1 MCLVCVNV
9 PRFSLGLRD
18 VISLVVAS
26 LLAIILMVPE
36 AEAARRKRHA
46 GGGYSP
52 PYASLVY
59 DVNNGRI
66 LQETNA
72 TALRHPASVTKV
84 MTLYMLFEQLERGR
98 FNLDTELPVS
108 VAASR
113 QSPSKLGLR
122 PGDTIAVEDA
132 IKALVTKSAN
142 DVAVVVA
149 EAIGGNE
156 TRFAEMMTQKARAIG
171 MGRTVF
177 RNASG
182 LPNPEQVTTA
192 RDLATLGQAIQ
203 DRFPKYYGYFGT
215 RNFAYDGDV
224 YRNHNRLLGAVEG
237 VDGIKTGY
245 TRASGFNLLTSAK
258 SDGRHI
264 ITVVLGGR
272 SARARDVAVA
282 QLVRAHLPV
291 AYAGRRTTSKV
302 VDVAAVGDDNT
313 PNRPN
318 AVRVAQNA
326 PVAAPVKPPV
336 ADVKPAPQANAA
348 PTNITPAVPAVRPR
362 PAVIAETGREPAKAE
377 AGENGLAKS
386 RPPVLSANGGST
398 NSAAS
403 ALALMNTTP
412 RQPQLRWVQGPNGQN
427 MQAADAGNRL
437 VPPGTVRYTNSTTN
451 GASVTEV
458 DQPLPGNAT
467 GAIGKPATDV
477 PGAITGKNEQ
487 RLSTTREVAKA
498 EPAKAESTKP
508 EAGKPAPPKTAEVE
522 KPKASPAR
530 TGWVIQLAAAQ
541 SESKARGILDSA
553 IAKNTGVLKE
563 AEPFTEAVTKGDSTF
578 FRARFAG
585 FEADEAQSA
594 CKALKRT
601 GFNCF
606 AQKI

>member
-9 PRFSLGLRD
+9 PRLALGMRD
-18 VISLVVAS
+18 VISLVLAT
-26 LLAIILMVPE
+26 LLALVLMVPE
-36 AEAARRKRHA
+36 AEAARKKRQTRS
-46 GGGYSP
+46 GYLP

-59 DVNNGRI
+59 DVNSGRI

-98 FNLDTELPVS
+98 FTLNSELPVS
-108 VAASR
+108 VNAAR
-113 QSPSKLGLR
+113 QAPSKLSLR

-156 TRFAEMMTQKARAIG
+156 PRFAEMMTQKARSIG
-171 MGRTVF
+171 MSRTTF

-182 LPNPEQVTTA
+182 LPNPAQVTTA
-192 RDLATLGQAIQ
+192 RDLATLGQVIQ
-203 DRFPKYYGYFGT
+203 DRFPKYYGFFGT
-215 RNFAYDGDV
+215 RTFAYDGDV

-282 QLVRAHLPV
+282 SLVQAHLPV
-291 AYAGRRTTSKV
+291 AVAGRRTTAKV
-302 VDVAAVGDDNT
+302 IDVAATREEDEPAPRVNT
-313 PNRPN
+313 IRI
-318 AVRVAQNA
+318 AQNMPA
-326 PVAAPVKPPV
+326 TTPARQPAQEAKS
-336 ADVKPAPQANAA
+336 APQATAA
-348 PTNITPAVPAVRPR
+348 PANIAPTVPTARPR
-362 PAVIAETGREPAKAE
+362 PAVIAETGREPVRVE
-377 AGENGLAKS
+377 PGDNPLPRT
-386 RPPVLSANGGST
+386 RPPVLSATGGATGGST
-398 NSAAS
+398 T
-403 ALALMNTTP
+403 ALALMETNP
-412 RQPQLRWVQGPNGQN
+412 RQPQMRWMQGPTGQP
-427 MQAADAGNRL
+427 MAAGTNRL
-437 VPPGTVRYTNSTTN
+437 IPPGNVRYTNSTTPGSIATPVEQPMPEGETN
-451 GASVTEV
+451 TP
-458 DQPLPGNAT
+458 PLPGS
-467 GAIGKPATDV
+467 V
-477 PGAITGKNEQ
+477 TGKNEQ
-487 RLSTTREVAKA
+487 RLNTTREVAKA
-498 EPAKAESTKP
+498 ESPKAEPAPIASKTP
-508 EAGKPAPPKTAEVE
+508 EPVRIVAEAPKAKPAT
-522 KPKASPAR
+522 SPVSAR
-530 TGWVIQLAAAQ
+530 SGWVIQLAAAE
-541 SESKARGILDSA
+541 SETKARGILDTA
-553 IAKNTGVLKE
+553 VAKNRAVLKE
-563 AEPFTEAVTKGDSTF
+563 AEPFTESVTKGDSTF

-594 CKALKRT
+594 CKALKRN